1 MHKEFTIVTKTE
13 ALRQPAEQ
21 QFASELAA
29 LAAADTRERPPN
41 WLLSPWAVVT
51 YVMGGTLEDG
61 TVISPK
67 YVGNRRLI
75 EIAVATLAT
84 DRALLL
90 LGVPGTA
97 KSWVSEHISAAI
109 SGDSTLLVQ
118 GTAGTPEEAIRYGW
132 NYALLLAKGPS
143 LDAVVPSPV
152 MRGMTAG
159 KIVRVEE
166 LTRMPSD
173 VQDTL
178 ITILSEKTLPV
189 PELNSEIRAVKGFNI
204 IATANDRDKGVN
216 ELSSALK
223 RRFNTVVLPVPDND
237 GGRSRH
243 RPAPRRSTRPI
254 ARAAG
259 RDARHRGNPP
269 RRHRLPRAARRKDG
283 GRQEQ
288 AQAAVEHVEH
298 RRKRSASSPAASRSP
313 RTSEAEQLQAS
324 DVASGM
330 LGAIVK
336 DPVQDR
342 IVMQEYLETVSRSG
356 TVGRTCTAPA
366 RKCCDLMA
374 GTLSVLG
381 IRHHGPGSAR
391 VLVRA
396 LEKLEPTIVLVEGP
410 PDAADVLAFAAHA
423 DMTPPVALL
432 VYEADAPS
440 SAVYYPFATFSPEWQ
455 ALRWALDKDV
465 PARFIDLPQSLR
477 GRPGRSRSAGAERVR
492 RNRRRNPRARDPL
505 DVTGA
510 RGRVRRWR
518 GVVGPS
524 HRRTPRR

>member
-1 MHKEFTIVTKTE
+1 VTKTE
-13 ALRQPAEQ
+13 ALREPAET

-29 LAAADTRERPPN
+29 LAAIDTRDRPPQ
-41 WLLSPWAVVT
+41 WRLSPWAVLT

-61 TVISPK
+61 TIISPK

-75 EIAVATLAT
+75 EIAVSTLAT
-84 DRALLL
+84 DRALLI

-166 LTRMPSD
+166 LTRMPGD

-189 PELNSEIRAVKGFNI
+189 PELNSEIRAIKGFNI
-204 IATANDRDKGVN
+204 IATANDRDRGVN

-223 RRFNTVVLPVPDND
+223 RRFNTVVLPVPDSMEEEVEIVQRRVVQL
-237 GGRSRH
+237 GRSLDLPSEM
-243 RPAPRRSTRPI
+243 PAIEEIRRVVTIFRELREGKTADGKSKLKQPSSTLSTAEAISVITSGI
-254 ARAAG
+254 ALATHFG
-259 RDARHRGNPP
+259 SG
-269 RRHRLPRAARRKDG
+269 K
-283 GRQEQ
+283 
-288 AQAAVEHVEH
+288 
-298 RRKRSASSPAASRSP
+298 
-313 RTSEAEQLQAS
+313 LQAS

-342 IVMQEYLETVSRSG
+342 IVMQEYLETVIKERNG
-356 TVGRTCTAPA
+356 W
-366 RKCCDLMA
+366 KDLY
-374 GTLSVLG
+374 
-381 IRHHGPGSAR
+381 
-391 VLVRA
+391 RA
-396 LEKLEPTIVLVEGP
+396 CK
-410 PDAADVLAFAAHA
+410 DVL
-423 DMTPPVALL
+423 
-432 VYEADAPS
+432 
-440 SAVYYPFATFSPEWQ
+440 
-455 ALRWALDKDV
+455 
-465 PARFIDLPQSLR
+465 
-477 GRPGRSRSAGAERVR
+477 
-492 RNRRRNPRARDPL
+492 
-505 DVTGA
+505 
-510 RGRVRRWR
+510 
-518 GVVGPS
+518 
-524 HRRTPRR
+524 